1 MTHKDYEAIGRYH
14 AALEEFEQARSECRT
29 LALEAE
35 RELRRITDINSNQGS
50 SVVILDHA
58 ALVIIADKLA
68 AFNMQLMQ
76 AASTVN
82 DLASQLGKPK
92 LHIYKS
98 KP

>member
-1 MTHKDYEAIGRYH
+1 MTHKDYESIGRYH

-50 SVVILDHA
+50 SVVILNHA

-68 AFNMQLMQ
+68 VLNMALTQ

-82 DLASQLGKPK
+82 DLAGQLGKPK
-92 LHIYKS
+92 LHIYQS